1 MFKSVKRIRAFWSD
15 RSGVTAVEYGLIAA
29 IMAAVIVGVMAT
41 LSGGLTTSFGSI
53 SGTLSSPA
61 PKTGT

>member
-1 MFKSVKRIRAFWSD
+1 MFECVKRVRAFWSD

-53 SGTLSSPA
+53 NTTLTTPT
-61 PKTGT
+61 PKTGS